1 MNQKIRLRRFL
12 YLDSA
17 LTDEFLGQV
26 EGGLYDSEA
35 LTSKSRAEHGV
46 GGTVGA
52 GPVSVGA
59 GREGADEEA
68 SERLVRQTAES
79 AFNRLAQLL
88 EGTDS
93 VQWLESMDEGIWEQ
107 LSRGEVLEVECRLE
121 VPPLIKFLLIATQ
134 LPAMT
139 QLMEVVGGGETFD
152 SETMQGIQSILAIG
166 ELMQSVPVIA
176 EPAGAPGFKFV
187 AQIRP
192 ESLRIGVDE
201 LETEARLYCTLDRK
215 LGDGEQFSII
225 DVIPAVRNL
234 PNREEIEEGLTTGD
248 AKELIG
254 EPVTAPAAVV
264 SAIAIYR

>member
-1 MNQKIRLRRFL
+1 MSPKIRLRRFL

-26 EGGLYDSEA
+26 EGGLFDTES

-59 GREGADEEA
+59 GKEGADEEA

-79 AFNRLAQLL
+79 AFNRLAELL
-88 EGTDS
+88 EKTDS
-93 VQWLESMDEGIWEQ
+93 VQWLESLDEEIWEQ
-107 LSRGEVLEVECRLE
+107 LSRGEVLEVECRLV
-121 VPPLIKFLLIATQ
+121 VPPLIKFLLVATQ

-139 QLMEVVGGGETFD
+139 QLMDVVGGEQFD
-152 SETMQGIQSILAIG
+152 TETMQGIQSLLAIG
-166 ELMQSVPVIA
+166 ELMQSIPVIA

-192 ESLRIGVDE
+192 EHLRIGVDE

-215 LGDGEQFSII
+215 LGSSEQFSVI

-234 PNREEIEEGLTTGD
+234 PNREELEESMATGE
-248 AKELIG
+248 AKELMG

-264 SAIAIYR
+264 SAVAIYR